1 MSLPENLVSGLRD
14 GFSSFEVG
22 AGSNLKVV
30 VSLISSALDDLS
42 VNADDGA
49 PVLGKLILVALSAL
63 EVEFSTVT
71 EVFDPFTG
79 AAAVLFDVEKFVIV
93 GVLNGSSIALIEGL
107 EIVVEFEAGQ
117 RDGALDSAVELGEL
131 AVDGCL
137 AVLDGQIG

>member
-1 MSLPENLVSGLRD
+1 MSGLRD

-42 VNADDGA
+42 VDADDGA